1 MADVK
6 KPGSAGA
13 PHRGN
18 KRKGTGNPGQKW
30 TGFPFFHIRVSRGRG
45 SPWGKE
51 AWPMAIDA
59 YGLRDEVERRVR
71 NGETFSLQEIRR
83 IMKQTGLS
91 YVQVVSRAKAL
102 KKQMDQAEQEAEA
115 NGTVFDKEQYLHERM
130 GGK

>member
-1 MADVK
+1 
-6 KPGSAGA
+6 
-13 PHRGN
+13 
-18 KRKGTGNPGQKW
+18 
-30 TGFPFFHIRVSRGRG
+30 
-45 SPWGKE
+45 
-51 AWPMAIDA
+51 MAIDA

-71 NGETFSLQEIRR
+71 NGETFSHQEIRR

>member
-1 MADVK
+1 TVTIITFTVTFYISVSHFFFYCFL
-6 KPGSAGA
+6 PPPIS
-13 PHRGN
+13 
-18 KRKGTGNPGQKW
+18 TL
-30 TGFPFFHIRVSRGRG
+30 FPYTTLFRSG